1 MKRKELAAHS
11 SDFSTSGTGSW
22 STQNNLW
29 IACQKASFQCQ
40 GQYLPHIQRFKIFTG
55 ICRVNDNRLL

>member
-29 IACQKASFQCQ
+29 IGCQKASFRCQ
-40 GQYLPHIQRFKIFTG
+40 GQYLPHIQRF
-55 ICRVNDNRLL
+55 